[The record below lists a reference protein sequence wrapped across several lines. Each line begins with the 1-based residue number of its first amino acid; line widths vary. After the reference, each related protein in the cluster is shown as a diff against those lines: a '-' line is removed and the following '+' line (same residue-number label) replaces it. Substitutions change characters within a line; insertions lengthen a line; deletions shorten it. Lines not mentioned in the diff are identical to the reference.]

1 MSAAVSERH
10 ARSIRLALAALVC
23 SSIVGPAPAR
33 SAGPG
38 TPASATAP
46 ATLAEARHQWSLVEN
61 YCFKCHNTDDW
72 AGTIAFDT
80 LSLDDVAANADVWEK
95 AIRKLRGRLM
105 PPPGKPQPDNAAVG
119 SLVGFLESSLD
130 AADTGHTQVGREG
143 LHRLNR
149 REYANAVADLLDL
162 QIDPAAFLPRDEAH
176 DGFDNIATALQVS
189 PSFMDQY
196 LTAAHKVAAEAL
208 GNSAARPVAT
218 TYTAQGAGT
227 QQYHRDGLPFGTRG
241 GTVVE
246 HYFPADGE
254 YRLTIA
260 DMAGALWVH
269 DMEFENTVL
278 AMLDG
283 KEFFRTVIGG
293 EADLKAI
300 DQLQD
305 PAVDAINKRLKGI
318 RFQATAGV
326 HKVGVTFLARTFAES
341 DSRLFDVAP
350 GGGQDKIKRLTS
362 FEIRGPFD
370 AKGVA
375 ETPSRQKI
383 FTCYPATPAEEQP
396 CAEQIVTA
404 LAQRAFRGELD
415 TASHQQLLALY
426 ASGRKSGNFESG
438 IRRALAGI
446 LASPGF
452 LYRVNLGEPV
462 AEGGSAR
469 PLSDLELASRL
480 SFFLWSSI
488 PDEELLTVARN
499 GQLHDR
505 AVLAAQVRRML
516 GSPKSRA
523 LVTNFAFEWLNVA
536 RLDEITPDPRIFP
549 YAAGMSD
556 LRDAFREE
564 LRLFIDDIFH
574 SNARVLEL
582 LTSDRTFLNERL
594 ALHYGIQGVKGDQF
608 RPVTLTESARRGLL
622 GKGAVLMLTSY
633 PNRTAPVLRG
643 AWILERITGTPPG
656 TPPPNVGNLKE
667 EPAGQKPRT
676 IREQMNEHSKRA
688 NCFAC
693 HGIMDPLGFALEN
706 FDAVGQYRKLDRGTR
721 AQIDSSGKLP
731 DGTVLQGPD
740 DVRRAL
746 LARSDQFMQ
755 TLTEK
760 LMTYGLGRPMEYTD
774 MPTVRAIARRV
785 AKDDDY
791 RFFSLIQEIVQSE
804 AFQKTAPYR
813 PAQPQ
818 AAPLRASA
826 QQ

>member
-1 MSAAVSERH
+1 M
-10 ARSIRLALAALVC
+10 LVC
-23 SSIVGPAPAR
+23 VGSAQYAAAR
-33 SAGPG
+33 SAATPVPAAVPA
-38 TPASATAP
+38 TPAAAQQ
-46 ATLAEARHQWSLVEN
+46 QWSLVEN

-80 LSLDDVAANADVWEK
+80 MSLDDVPANADIWEK
-95 AIRKLRGRLM
+95 AVRKLRGRLM
-105 PPPGKPQPDNAAVG
+105 PPPGKPQPENAAVG
-119 SLVGFLESSLD
+119 SLISFLETSLD
-130 AADTGHTQVGREG
+130 AAGGGHDRVGREG

-149 REYANAVADLLDL
+149 REYANAVADLLDV

-176 DGFDNIATALQVS
+176 DGFENIATALQVS

-196 LTAAHKVAAEAL
+196 LTAAHKVAAQAL

-218 TYTAQGAGT
+218 TYTVQGSGT

-254 YRLTIA
+254 YQLTIA
-260 DMAGALWVH
+260 DMASALWVH
-269 DMEFENTVL
+269 DMEFENTL
-278 AMLDG
+278 IAMLDG
-283 KEFFRTVIGG
+283 QEFFRTTIGG
-293 EADLKAI
+293 EQDLKAI
-300 DQLQD
+300 DQKQD

-318 RFQATAGV
+318 RFKAAAGG
-326 HKVGVTFLARTFAES
+326 HKVAVTFLARTFAES

-375 ETPSRQKI
+375 ETPSRKRI
-383 FTCYPATPAEEQP
+383 FSCYPANAAAEQA
-396 CAEQIVTA
+396 CAEQIVTT
-404 LAQRAFRGELD
+404 LAQKAFRGELD
-415 TASHQQLLALY
+415 TGARQQLMALY
-426 ASGRKSGNFESG
+426 AAGRKSGNFESG
-438 IRRALAGI
+438 IRFALAGV
-446 LASPGF
+446 LASPSF
-452 LYRVNLGEPV
+452 LYRVNLGAPAADGESP
-462 AEGGSAR
+462 R
-469 PLSDLELASRL
+469 QLTDLELASRL

-499 GQLHDR
+499 GQLHER
-505 AVLAAQVRRML
+505 AVLQGQVRRML
-516 GSPKSRA
+516 SSPRSGA
-523 LVTNFAFEWLNVA
+523 LVSNFAFQWLNVA

-549 YAAGMSD
+549 YASGMSD

-564 LRLFIDDIFH
+564 LRLFIDDVFR
-574 SNARVLEL
+574 SNASVLDL
-582 LTSDRTFLNERL
+582 LTSDRTFVNERL
-594 ALHYGIQGVKGDQF
+594 ALHYGIQSVKGDQF
-608 RPVTLTESARRGLL
+608 RPVMLTESARRGLL

-667 EPAGQKPRT
+667 EPAGQRPRT
-676 IREQMNEHSKRA
+676 IREQMNEHSRRS

-721 AQIDSSGKLP
+721 AAIDSSGKLP
-731 DGTVLQGPD
+731 DGTQLQGPD
-740 DVRRAL
+740 DLRRAL
-746 LARSDQFMQ
+746 LARSDQFVQ

-760 LMTYGLGRPMEYTD
+760 LMTYGLGRPLEYTD
-774 MPTVRAIARRV
+774 MPAVRAIARRV
-785 AKDDDY
+785 AQDDDY
-791 RFFSLIQEIVQSE
+791 RFFSLIQEIVASD

-813 PAQPQ
+813 PAQKAPPLQ
-818 AAPLRASA
+818 ASV

>member
-1 MSAAVSERH
+1 MSSASAFHR
-10 ARSIRLALAALVC
+10 RGIRLAGVLLAC
-23 SSIVGPAPAR
+23 GGIVGSAHDALAR
-33 SAGPG
+33 SAP
-38 TPASATAP
+38 TPASAAAP
-46 ATLAEARHQWSLVEN
+46 APAEAKQQWGLVEN

-80 LSLDDVAANADVWEK
+80 MSLDDVPANAEVWEK

-105 PPPGKPQPDNAAVG
+105 PPPGKPQPDNVAIG
-119 SLVGFLESSLD
+119 SLIWFLETSLD
-130 AADTGHTQVGREG
+130 GAATGPAQVGREG

-176 DGFDNIATALQVS
+176 DGFENIAAALQVS

-208 GNSAARPVAT
+208 GNVAARPVAT
-218 TYTAQGAGT
+218 TYSVQGAGT

-254 YRLTIA
+254 YQLTIA
-260 DMAGALWVH
+260 DMASALWVH
-269 DMEFENTVL
+269 DMEFENTVVAL
-278 AMLDG
+278 LDG
-283 KEFFRTVIGG
+283 KEFFRTRLGG
-293 EADLKAI
+293 ETDLKAI
-300 DQLQD
+300 DQQQD

-318 RFQATAGV
+318 RFKATAGV
-326 HKVGVTFLARTFAES
+326 HKVAVTFLARTFAES

-350 GGGQDKIKRLTS
+350 GGGQDKVKRLTS
-362 FEIRGPFD
+362 FEVRGPFD
-370 AKGVA
+370 AQGVA
-375 ETPSRQKI
+375 QTASRSSI
-383 FTCYPATPAEEQP
+383 FTCYPATLAEEQP
-396 CAEQIVTA
+396 CAERIVTT
-404 LAQRAFRGELD
+404 LAQKAFRGELD
-415 TASHQQLLALY
+415 ADSRQQLLALY
-426 ASGRKSGNFESG
+426 GSGRKSGTFETG
-438 IRRALAGI
+438 IRFALAGI
-446 LASPGF
+446 LASPSF
-452 LYRVNLGEPV
+452 LYRVSLGAP
-462 AEGGSAR
+462 GSDGAGPR
-469 PLSDLELASRL
+469 ALTDLELASRL

-488 PDEELLTVARN
+488 PDEELLTVARD

-505 AVLAAQVRRML
+505 AVLEAQVRRML
-516 GSPKSRA
+516 SSPKSGS
-523 LVTNFAFEWLNVA
+523 LVTNFAFQWLNVA

-549 YAAGMSD
+549 YASGLSD

-564 LRLFIDDIFH
+564 LRLFIDDVFR
-574 SNARVLEL
+574 SNASVLSL
-582 LTSDRTFLNERL
+582 LTSDRTFVNERL
-594 ALHYGIQGVKGDQF
+594 ALHYGIESVKGDQF
-608 RPVTLTESARRGLL
+608 RPVTLTQSARRGLL

-643 AWILERITGTPPG
+643 AWILERLTGTPPG

-676 IREQMNEHSKRA
+676 IREQMNEHSRRS

-693 HGIMDPLGFALEN
+693 HGIMDPLGFALET
-706 FDAVGQYRKLDRGTR
+706 FDAVGQYRELDRSTR
-721 AQIDSSGKLP
+721 AVIDSSGKLP

-740 DVRRAL
+740 DLRRAL
-746 LARSDQFMQ
+746 LARSDQFVQ

-760 LMTYGLGRPMEYTD
+760 LMIYGLGRPLEYTD

-785 AKDDDY
+785 AKADDY
-791 RFFSLIQEIVQSE
+791 RFFSLIQEIVASD

-813 PAQPQ
+813 PAQQ
-818 AAPLRASA
+818 KAAPLQASA
-826 QQ
+826 QP